1 MRLKPL
7 LLRSPRLPSGRVLA
21 SLFLALGT
29 VTAALLLFGWRALGD
44 DPPSAMALQGVGPE
58 HPAPELPDPWPLSL
72 AADAA
77 RTVEGRFRS
86 GATLAGV
93 LGAADIAPETVQE
106 IVRAARDG
114 FDIRRLRAGR
124 GYRIYLDD
132 DERPL
137 LFRYRADRQ
146 TAWLVARGADGWT
159 ARVLT
164 IPFRTRPRYVRAE
177 IHGSLEGS
185 LARTA
190 LGRAGAIDVARKV
203 ADLFAWDVDFAVD
216 LRAGDRVDLVLEER
230 RLDEEVVGYGAI
242 LAAELSV
249 RGVPFRAVRFED
261 EGGAVSYF
269 TPDGDSIRR
278 AFLRSPVRYTRISSR
293 FTRRRYHP
301 ILKVNRP
308 HRGVDYVAPPG
319 TPVQATSDGVVSFA
333 GRGGQAGN
341 YVKIRHGGSYTSW
354 YLHLSRF
361 AEDIRVG
368 REVVQ
373 GEVIGY
379 VGKTGLA
386 TSHHLHYQLSRSDGT
401 FVDPLRV
408 QFPAADPVPE
418 EERAA
423 FAAQRDRWTG
433 LLEQGKR
440 RATVQMAGGGS

>member
-7 LLRSPRLPSGRVLA
+7 LPPVPSCIARR
-21 SLFLALGT
+21 
-29 VTAALLLFGWRALGD
+29 ALLVVGCAILTIVVALLGWIRVGEEA
-44 DPPSAMALQGVGPE
+44 PSPVALQGIGPE
-58 HPAPELPDPWPLSL
+58 LPVPELPDPWPLSL
-72 AADAA
+72 AGEAA
-77 RTVEGRFRS
+77 RTVEGKFRP

-93 LGAADIAPETVQE
+93 LAAADVDSGIAQE
-106 IVRAARDG
+106 IVRAAREG

-124 GYRIYLDD
+124 TYRVYLDD
-132 DERPL
+132 EDLPL
-137 LFRYRADRQ
+137 LFRYQADRQ
-146 TAWLVARGADGWT
+146 TAWLVARTDEGWT
-159 ARVLT
+159 ARVVT
-164 IPFRTRPRYVRAE
+164 IPYRTRARYVRAE

-185 LARTA
+185 LARTP
-190 LGRAGAIDVARKV
+190 LGRAGAVDVARKV

-216 LRAGDRVDLVLEER
+216 LRPGDRVDLVLQER
-230 RLDEEVVGYGAI
+230 RLEDEVVGYGDI

-249 RGVPFRAVRFED
+249 RGVPFRAVRFERQA
-261 EGGAVSYF
+261 GAVSYF

-319 TPVQATSDGVVSFA
+319 TPVQATSDGLVTFA

-361 AEDIRVG
+361 ADRIRVG

-401 FVDPLRV
+401 FVDPLSV
-408 QFPAADPVPE
+408 QAPAADPVPDGE
-418 EERAA
+418 WGA
-423 FAAQRDRWTG
+423 FAAQRDRWMG

-440 RATVQMAGGGS
+440 RVAVQMAGGGS